1 MEQNEQKFLDGVLH
15 QFCPQCG
22 RAIVQNRTGRHRKF
36 CSDTCRRLWWNHHP
50 MPEHWKS
57 VRKAVCPVCGKEF
70 LASREYGK
78 LRIYCS
84 HACANRGRFARR
96 TMENKKPPIRIIAP
110 GRVFRSDDV
119 DATHSPLF
127 HQIEGLVIDK
137 GIRMSDLKGI
147 L

>member
-1 MEQNEQKFLDGVLH
+1 MEQNEQKFLDGVVH

-36 CSDTCRRLWWNHHP
+36 CSDACRRQWWNHHP
-50 MPEHWKS
+50 MPEHWQS

-84 HACANRGRFARR
+84 HACANRGRSARR
-96 TMENKKPPIRIIAP
+96 PPKNKKGEDHAQN
-110 GRVFRSDDV
+110 S
-119 DATHSPLF
+119 
-127 HQIEGLVIDK
+127 
-137 GIRMSDLKGI
+137 
-147 L
+147 

>member
-1 MEQNEQKFLDGVLH
+1 MEQNKQKFLDGVVH

-84 HACANRGRFARR
+84 HACANCGRSARR
-96 TMENKKPPIRIIAP
+96 PTENKKENINAQN
-110 GRVFRSDDV
+110 S
-119 DATHSPLF
+119 
-127 HQIEGLVIDK
+127 
-137 GIRMSDLKGI
+137 
-147 L
+147 

>member
-1 MEQNEQKFLDGVLH
+1 MELNEQKFLDGVVH

-36 CSDTCRRLWWNHHP
+36 CSDACRRQWWNHHP
-50 MPEHWKS
+50 MPEHWQS

-84 HACANRGRFARR
+84 HACANRGRSARR
-96 TMENKKPPIRIIAP
+96 TTENKKENINAQN
-110 GRVFRSDDV
+110 S
-119 DATHSPLF
+119 
-127 HQIEGLVIDK
+127 
-137 GIRMSDLKGI
+137 
-147 L
+147 